1 MTVHDT
7 SQPKITSGGGKG
19 SSGRRAL
26 PPILI
31 ALTAAALGVAGYFL
45 AARGADL
52 PGRGTDKT
60 AGGGAR
66 AQEAAPLTTTAL
78 RRLPPLPETDVIKP
92 TGKVYERTIT
102 IKESRQE
109 IAPGVTVK
117 IFAFD
122 GQVPGPTLRFTEGD
136 TVRITFKNELKE
148 PTAIHFHGMHLP
160 NAMDGVPPLTQNPIK
175 PGESF
180 TYEFVAPHAG
190 TYMYHSHL
198 NSIAQIDAGMYGAL
212 IIDPQN
218 PEGQPKFDK
227 DEVWVLSA
235 WTGMDAGT
243 DMKGMNHN
251 QGDMGYIYYT
261 INGKAYPLVKPLQ
274 VKKGDVVRLRLIN
287 ISNLVHPM
295 HLHGHDF
302 RVIAKD
308 GHPVKDPQVMNTLT
322 LGPGDIYDIEFI
334 ADNPG
339 VWVFHCHQLHHT
351 VNNGV
356 EPGGLIGVVAYEGAQ
371 PLGDAAASD
380 QKPAAGAGQANQGQM
395 MMQGMDHSQMNMPG
409 MDHSQMGQ

>member
-1 MTVHDT
+1 MKKMHALAVAFLALAL
-7 SQPKITSGGGKG
+7 GGG
-19 SSGRRAL
+19 AYL
-26 PPILI
+26 
-31 ALTAAALGVAGYFL
+31 LTARGTSPAE
-45 AARGADL
+45 RGAAK
-52 PGRGTDKT
+52 GG
-60 AGGGAR
+60 ASGGAR
-66 AQEAAPLTTTAL
+66 AEETTPLTTAAL
-78 RRLPPLPETDVIKP
+78 RRLPPLPETDAVKP
-92 TGKVYERTIT
+92 TGKVYERIIV

-117 IFAFD
+117 TFAFD

-148 PTAIHFHGMHLP
+148 PTAIHFHGIHLP
-160 NAMDGVPPLTQNPIK
+160 NAMDGVPPLTQDPIQ
-175 PGESF
+175 PGKSF

-198 NSIAQIDAGMYGAL
+198 NSIAQIDAGMYGAV

-218 PEGQPKFDK
+218 REGEPKFDK
-227 DEVWVLSA
+227 DEVWMLGA
-235 WTGMDAGT
+235 WTGMDAGAKM
-243 DMKGMNHN
+243 DGMKGMDHN
-251 QGDMGYIYYT
+251 RGDMGYIYFT
-261 INGKAYPLVKPLQ
+261 INGKAFPLVKPLT
-274 VKKGDVVRLRLIN
+274 VKKGNVVRLRLIN

-322 LGPGDIYDIEFI
+322 LAPGEIYDIAFI

-339 VWVFHCHQLHHT
+339 QWVFHCHQLHHT

-356 EPGGLIGVVAYEGAQ
+356 EPGGLIGVVAYEGTQ
-371 PLGDAAASD
+371 PLGK
-380 QKPAAGAGQANQGQM
+380 QAGAGETKEQAGQGQT
-395 MMQGMDHSQMNMPG
+395 MQGMDHSQMNMQG
-409 MDHSQMGQ
+409 MDHSRMGH